1 MHIEKYF
8 IKTLQKIRI
17 FNIRNQ
23 EEYRCL
29 LEHYLLL
36 STESL
41 KYISQKRTFKEII
54 ELAREIS

>member
-1 MHIEKYF
+1 MEKYF
-8 IKTLQKIRI
+8 MKSLQMIRI

>member
-1 MHIEKYF
+1 MEKYF
-8 IKTLQKIRI
+8 MKSLQMIRI

-54 ELAREIS
+54 ELAREIY

>member
-1 MHIEKYF
+1 MEKYF
-8 IKTLQKIRI
+8 MKSLQMIRI

-29 LEHYLLL
+29 LEYYLLL

>member
-1 MHIEKYF
+1 MEKYF
-8 IKTLQKIRI
+8 MKSLQMIRI
-17 FNIRNQ
+17 LNIRNQ

>member
-1 MHIEKYF
+1 MEKYF
-8 IKTLQKIRI
+8 MKSLQMIRI

-36 STESL
+36 STVSL

>member
-1 MHIEKYF
+1 MEKYF
-8 IKTLQKIRI
+8 MKSLQMIRI
-17 FNIRNQ
+17 FNIRNK

>member
-1 MHIEKYF
+1 MENYF
-8 IKTLQKIRI
+8 IKSLQMIKI
-17 FNIRNQ
+17 FNIKNQ

-29 LEHYLLL
+29 LEHYLIL

>member
-1 MHIEKYF
+1 MEKYF
-8 IKTLQKIRI
+8 MKSLQMIRI
-17 FNIRNQ
+17 FNIKNQ

>member
-1 MHIEKYF
+1 MEKYF
-8 IKTLQKIRI
+8 MKSLQMIRI

-36 STESL
+36 STDSL

>member
-1 MHIEKYF
+1 MEKYF
-8 IKTLQKIRI
+8 MKSLQMIRI

-54 ELAREIS
+54 ELAREIP

>member
-1 MHIEKYF
+1 MEKYF
-8 IKTLQKIRI
+8 MKSLQMIRI
-17 FNIRNQ
+17 FNIRKQ

>member
-1 MHIEKYF
+1 MEKYF
-8 IKTLQKIRI
+8 MKSLQMIRI
-17 FNIRNQ
+17 FDIRNQ

>member
-1 MHIEKYF
+1 MEKYF
-8 IKTLQKIRI
+8 MKSLQMIRI

-29 LEHYLLL
+29 LQHYLLL